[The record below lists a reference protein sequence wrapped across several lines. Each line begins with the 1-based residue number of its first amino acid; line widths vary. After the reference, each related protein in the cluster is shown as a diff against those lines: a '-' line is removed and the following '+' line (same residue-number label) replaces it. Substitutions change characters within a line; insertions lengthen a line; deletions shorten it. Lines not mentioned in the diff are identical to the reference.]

1 MFLDKTYYG
10 CIKLIDIQNG
20 VEEFTSKSWCSTKV
34 DRYTKE
40 HIGGGSYYGDCSS
53 NCESAEEAA
62 TNLQSANQKVPG
74 QFHIPTYDIIFS

>member
-1 MFLDKTYYG
+1 MIRSRPRSPSG
-10 CIKLIDIQNG
+10 HQGVKLIDIQNG

-53 NCESAEEAA
+53 NCESTEEAA
-62 TNLQSANQKVPG
+62 ANLQSANQKNSG
-74 QFHIPTYDIIFS
+74 QFRLGLL